1 MPTFSD
7 YRGSASRPDTP
18 AHVRWGVRIPMRD
31 GVTLN
36 AMVFIPRDSRGR
48 APVVFEMTP
57 YGIDAFYGSA
67 LEFASHGITF
77 ALIDS
82 RGRGDSEGEFEMFE
96 VDINDTVDAIEWLS
110 RQSWCD
116 GQVAMYGGS
125 YSGANQW
132 TAAKAGHRALKTI
145 TPWGAGCPGI
155 DVSAGGVP
163 FVGHLSWHL
172 LTSGRDTYW
181 GMGADSGYWAE
192 MLAQIYRENRP
203 AAELPE
209 MAGIQRPKFLQSLRD
224 PYYALRAMTFL
235 PTDDEIRRIDMPIL
249 SSTGHYDSTHPGTLY
264 HFRRFEQLASEAARR
279 KHYLVI
285 GPWHHAGMDGTDRVG
300 DLQFGPEAKVDM
312 AEVRRQWFRWSF
324 GLGDKPAFLQHRI
337 MYYMAGA
344 EEWRGCDT
352 LDEAFSTTT
361 SLYFRSA
368 DGSAGD
374 LFHSGQLCTEP
385 VDTPADTYIADPF
398 DTEIIEMELRKRSI
412 ARPSKDNTAIQYP
425 EPLRGLQWQ
434 LAGEDPT
441 DSAFAYNLRGQGVVY
456 HSAPLVDDL
465 EIAGTPQLQLWLT
478 LDAPDTDVVA
488 LLYEILPDDGSSI
501 LLWSDILRLR
511 YRNGWRKPELATPGV
526 PFEFTFGMPKFMSRR
541 IGRGSRLRLIV
552 RSPASIN
559 YQKNLHSGK
568 PPSDELPGDARRCT
582 VMLHHEPGRQ
592 SVLRLPVSQ
601 LTTSGGH
608 EDR

>member
-1 MPTFSD
+1 MTIHSD
-7 YRGSASRPDTP
+7 NSETAGRPANP

-31 GVTLN
+31 GATLN
-36 AMVFIPRDSRGR
+36 AMVFTPKDSPAAG
-48 APVVFEMTP
+48 PVVFEMTP

-67 LEFASHGITF
+67 LQF
-77 ALIDS
+77 ALHGLAFVLIDC
-82 RGRGDSEGEFEMFE
+82 RGRGESDGEFEMFE

-110 RQSWCD
+110 RQPWCD
-116 GQVAMYGGS
+116 GQVATYGGS

-132 TAAKAGHRALKTI
+132 TAAKACHPALKTI

-163 FVGHLSWHL
+163 FIGHLSWHL

-192 MLAQIYRENRP
+192 MLAKLYRENRP
-203 AAELPE
+203 AAELPA
-209 MAGIQRPKFLQSLRD
+209 MAGITRPKFLQSLRD
-224 PYYALRAMTFL
+224 PYYALKAMTFL
-235 PTDDEIRRIDMPIL
+235 PTDDEIRRMDLPIL

-264 HFRRFEQLASEAARR
+264 HFLRFEKIASEKARK
-279 KHYLVI
+279 KHHLVI

-300 DLQFGPEAKVDM
+300 DLQFGPQAKIDM
-312 AEVRRQWFRWSF
+312 ADIRRQWFKWAF
-324 GLGDKPAFLQHRI
+324 GRGDKPAFLQHRI

-352 LDEAFSTTT
+352 LEEAFT
-361 SLYFRSA
+361 SRKSFYFRS
-368 DGSAGD
+368 DGSARD
-374 LFHSGQLCTEP
+374 IFHSGALVTEQANSAP
-385 VDTPADTYIADPF
+385 DEYVADPF
-398 DTEIIEMELRKRSI
+398 DTEIIEMELRKRAI
-412 ARPSKDNTAIQYP
+412 ARPSKDHTAIQFP

-456 HSAPLVDDL
+456 HSAALAEDL
-465 EIAGTPQLQLWLT
+465 EIAGTPELSLWLT
-478 LDAPDTDVVA
+478 LDAPDADVVA

-501 LLWSDILRLR
+501 LLWSDIQRLR
-511 YRNGWRKPELATPGV
+511 YRKSWRQPELATPGV
-526 PFEFTFGMPKFMSRR
+526 PFEVTFSMPKFMSRR
-541 IGRGSRLRLIV
+541 LRRGSRLRLVI

-568 PPSDELPGDARRCT
+568 PNIEELPGDARRCT
-582 VMLHHEPGRQ
+582 VKLHHEPGRQ
-592 SVLRLPVSQ
+592 SVLRLPVS
-601 LTTSGGH
+601 LPTRPGGLS
-608 EDR
+608 DR